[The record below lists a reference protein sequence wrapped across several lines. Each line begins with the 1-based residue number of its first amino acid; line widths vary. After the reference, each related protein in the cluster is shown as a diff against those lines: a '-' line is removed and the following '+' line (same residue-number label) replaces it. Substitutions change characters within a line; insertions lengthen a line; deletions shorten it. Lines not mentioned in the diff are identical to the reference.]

1 MSEILLD
8 TNIALRLLDRNAPE
22 HPVCVQA
29 IKNLLCRGNEP
40 CLAPQVLIEFWVVAT
55 RPVNVNGFGWTAAQT
70 LDAINHLRGLFLL
83 LDDTPAIFEAW
94 LALVSS
100 GVYGKR
106 AHDARLVAFM
116 QVYGISEIL
125 TLNGADFK
133 DFPVTA
139 VHPGNVI

>member
-29 IKNLLCRGNEP
+29 IKNLLCQGSKL

-55 RPVNVNGFGWTAAQT
+55 RPVNVNGFGWTATQVI
-70 LDAINHLRGLFLL
+70 DAISHLRGLFLL
-83 LDDTPAIFEAW
+83 LDDTPAIFEVW

-106 AHDARLVAFM
+106 AHDAKLAAFM
-116 QVYGISEIL
+116 QVHGISEIL

-133 DFPVTA
+133 DFPVTT
-139 VHPGNVI
+139 VHPDSFV